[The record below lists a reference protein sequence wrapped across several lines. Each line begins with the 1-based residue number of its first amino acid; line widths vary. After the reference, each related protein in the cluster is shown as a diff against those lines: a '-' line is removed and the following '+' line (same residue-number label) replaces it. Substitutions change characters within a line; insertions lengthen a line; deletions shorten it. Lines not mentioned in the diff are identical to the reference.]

1 MDGTEISTKQGNRI
15 KQKSCWFNGTTKL
28 VEDIEKIK
36 SNIVQFP
43 FYAYIMHKPDKD
55 DDNLHIHFLI
65 YSRSSLRIKD
75 VAETLDVDYG
85 EVQKTKVYKVYAK
98 YMLHKGWDDKE
109 QYSLSDI
116 VTNDSDRFSYFISE
130 NFTSSGNLFN
140 DFCDLKSGRIS
151 RIDFVDKYKG
161 ELSQLNFYQK
171 LRVFSEIDHIAK
183 F

>member
-36 SNIVQFP
+36 TNIVQFP

-75 VAETLDVDYG
+75 VAETLEVDYG
-85 EVQKTKVYKVYAK
+85 EVQKTKVYRVYAN
-98 YMLHKGWDDKE
+98 YMLHKGWEEKE
-109 QYSLSDI
+109 QYKISDV
-116 VTNDSDRFSYFISE
+116 VTNDVDRFTYFV
-130 NFTSSGNLFN
+130 TSVVPSATSLFD
-140 DFCDLKSGRIS
+140 DFNSLRSGRLS
-151 RIDFVDKYKG
+151 RADFVDKYKG
-161 ELSQLNFYQK
+161 EMANLNFYQK
-171 LRVFSEIDHIAK
+171 MRVFSDIERIAK
-183 F
+183 Y